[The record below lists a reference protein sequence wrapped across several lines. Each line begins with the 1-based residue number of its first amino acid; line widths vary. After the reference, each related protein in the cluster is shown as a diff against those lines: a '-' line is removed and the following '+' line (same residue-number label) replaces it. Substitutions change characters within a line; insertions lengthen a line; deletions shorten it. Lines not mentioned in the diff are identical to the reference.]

1 MTSQRPRPFRSHLVV
16 PGVVVYWAQVE
27 PAAWVWAASWVL
39 LAAHLAGGLRV
50 LALEPALFSHGSH

>member
-1 MTSQRPRPFRSHLVV
+1 MTSHRPKPFRSHLVV

-39 LAAHLAGGLRV
+39 LAAHLWVVG
-50 LALEPALFSHGSH
+50 